1 MRTVFV
7 LSALS
12 LLFGSS
18 SDDKVTGRVF
28 DSSSKNPISNVN
40 IYFPKEKVGATTD
53 LNGNFEVN
61 YSFDFPT
68 TIKVSHIGFKTLY
81 RSIDKSSS
89 PELIFALERN
99 FINMDELVVTATR
112 TNKLHSDVPIATEVI
127 LKSEIE
133 RSGARTVAELL
144 SQRSGV
150 NLQTSVEGGS
160 VLNLLGLDSRYIL
173 ILKDGQPIT
182 GKFNNRVSLDQI
194 LAQNVKK
201 IEIVKGP
208 SSSLYGSEAMAGVI
222 NIITYDEI
230 QSKSFDFSARI
241 NNTENK
247 IRYDGLANASNNF
260 NFRMSQPYKNFN
272 IKLNINTDEINSDKS
287 IELIEIDRIKKQ
299 FINAVI
305 DWRSIRNHNFSFGID
320 AFSQTEKGA
329 SKLMNTD
336 TKIKRDNF
344 LFSHKSKNFTQS
356 LMASKYSRNYVQ
368 NRPWGQLVRDDMTSE
383 EFMEY
388 EGLYNRK
395 IGNSEFNSGL
405 EIHQATYASD
415 RIKDGQQAVVNTS
428 FFIQSNFDLNREL
441 SIIVG
446 LRNDNY
452 NEYDSV
458 VNPRIGLMYK
468 FKDHWKFRSA
478 WGKGHRAPSFM
489 ERFIDWN
496 HVQFNYAVIGNP
508 NLKPEISNGATIGLE
523 YTNPEKYQM
532 SLMFYHTRFE
542 NLINDYIVK
551 PGTLS
556 YQNIQSATFA
566 GTELLCQWKISD
578 SWDSRWG
585 ANLIDNRDDND
596 MPIPNTM
603 PLSLN
608 GKISY
613 HSTTGFM
620 KTTISA
626 KWIAPYSPQEFDPS
640 SGVFITTKNKIDD
653 YYVVNITGSKKIY
666 DNYNIRIGIN
676 NATNYTNNRFG
687 PFIGRSIFLEI
698 LTKLI

>member
-1 MRTVFV
+1 M
-7 LSALS
+7 L
-12 LLFGSS
+12 
-18 SDDKVTGRVF
+18 K
-28 DSSSKNPISNVN
+28 
-40 IYFPKEKVGATTD
+40 
-53 LNGNFEVN
+53 
-61 YSFDFPT
+61 
-68 TIKVSHIGFKTLY
+68 
-81 RSIDKSSS
+81 
-89 PELIFALERN
+89 RN
-99 FINMDELVVTATR
+99 FIKMDELVVTATR
-112 TNKLHSDVPIATEVI
+112 TNKLHSNVPIATEVI

-133 RSGARTVAELL
+133 RSGARTIAELL

-150 NLQTSVEGGS
+150 SLQTSVEGGS

-173 ILKDGQPIT
+173 ILKDGQPIN

-194 LAQNVKK
+194 LAQNVEK

-222 NIITYDEI
+222 NIITYDAI
-230 QSKSFDFSARI
+230 QSRSFDFSARI

-247 IRYDGLANASNNF
+247 IRNEGLGNVSNNF
-260 NFRMSQPYKNFN
+260 NFRISQPYKKFN
-272 IKLNINTDEINSDKS
+272 IKLNINTDDINSDKS

-299 FINAVI
+299 LINAMVNWI
-305 DWRSIRNHNFSFGID
+305 SFSNHNFSFGVD
-320 AFSQTEKGA
+320 AYSQTEKGA
-329 SKLMNTD
+329 SKLMHTD

-368 NRPWGQLVRDDMTSE
+368 NRPWGQIVRDDQTSE

-388 EGLYNRK
+388 EGLYSRK
-395 IGNSEFNSGL
+395 IGNSDFNSGL

-415 RIKDGQQAVVNTS
+415 RIKDGKQEVVNTS
-428 FFIQSNFDLNREL
+428 IFIQSNFDLFRQLN
-441 SIIVG
+441 IIVG

-452 NEYDSV
+452 NEFDSA

-468 FKDHWKFRSA
+468 FKKNWKFRSA
-478 WGKGHRAPSFM
+478 WGKGYRAPSFM

-496 HVQFNYAVIGNP
+496 HVQFNYTVLGNS
-508 NLKPEISNGATIGLE
+508 NLKPEISNGTTIGLE
-523 YTNPEKYQM
+523 YTNPAKYQM

-542 NLINDYIVK
+542 NLINDYVVK
-551 PGTLS
+551 PGMLS

-566 GTELLCQWKISD
+566 GIELLCQWKISD

-596 MPIPNTM
+596 KPIPNTM

-613 HSTTGFM
+613 LSTTGFM

-626 KWIAPYSPQEFDPS
+626 KWISPYHPQEFDPS
-640 SGVFITTKNKIDD
+640 SGVFITAKNKIDGHS
-653 YYVVNITGSKKIY
+653 VINITGSKKIY

-687 PFIGRSIFLEI
+687 PFIGRSIFLEFS
-698 LTKLI
+698 TKLI